1 MYKEMMDKT
10 LADIQVGNSNIIQI
24 DELEK
29 EFQVY
34 LTVLNREDI
43 EGMEFEILGGD
54 IKQLEA
60 EETN

>member
-60 EETN
+60 EEMN